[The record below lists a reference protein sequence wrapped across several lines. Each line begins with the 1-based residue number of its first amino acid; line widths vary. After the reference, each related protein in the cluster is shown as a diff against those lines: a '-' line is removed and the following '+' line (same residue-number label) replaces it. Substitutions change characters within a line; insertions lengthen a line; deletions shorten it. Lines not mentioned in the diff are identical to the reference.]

1 MYPSNLALLPF
12 DQVAKQARAE
22 NQRSCSVSHGSLEY
36 VLKNG
41 RHLHDIELGAM
52 EILASRLRQP
62 CLEEFN
68 RGSDAEKEGERDP
81 IFP

>member
-1 MYPSNLALLPF
+1 M
-12 DQVAKQARAE
+12 
-22 NQRSCSVSHGSLEY
+22 SHGSLEY